1 MNNRGSGW
9 GLRNL
14 ANRIRELL
22 VLVSLIG
29 TSGFCQPV
37 VIATIGDYGSG
48 SSYAGAVADLVKSW
62 NPDFVLSLGD
72 NNYGDTNYIDTA
84 IGQFYHDFIYP
95 YVGNYGAG
103 ASSNRFF
110 PVLGNHDWGYPFPT
124 FEFVQFY
131 LDYFQL
137 PGNERYFNY
146 RYGRSRCLP
155 STAKAWSPTGSPV
168 IQCRP
173 SGCKLN

>member
-72 NNYGDTNYIDTA
+72 NNYGGTNYIDTA

-131 LDYFQL
+131 DTLHFQWQHNGNTL
-137 PGNERYFNY
+137 PNATNVFCLSLTCNFRTWVII
-146 RYGRSRCLP
+146 RC
-155 STAKAWSPTGSPV
+155 
-168 IQCRP
+168 
-173 SGCKLN
+173 